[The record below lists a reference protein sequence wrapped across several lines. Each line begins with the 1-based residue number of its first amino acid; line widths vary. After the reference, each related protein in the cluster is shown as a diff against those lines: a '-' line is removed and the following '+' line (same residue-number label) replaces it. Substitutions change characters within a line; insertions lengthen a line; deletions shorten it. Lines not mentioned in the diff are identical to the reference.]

1 MTRRALWPPTPAH
14 LGRSTPNALHSES
27 HHTDQAIGLVALVCS
42 IHPKKSAGWC
52 IIAVSAIKGEPA
64 LSQLIMS
71 YLLART
77 DRIQDDLID
86 QFFNS
91 SELRLARVLLRLA
104 NYGKE
109 EAPEPVLPH
118 ISQEMLAEMIGTTR
132 ARINFFMNK
141 FRKLGFITYN
151 GHIEVHSSLFN
162 VLLRFAK
169 KK

>member
-1 MTRRALWPPTPAH
+1 MRHATACALTDCELTRIAK
-14 LGRSTPNALHSES
+14 
-27 HHTDQAIGLVALVCS
+27 VAM
-42 IHPKKSAGWC
+42 I
-52 IIAVSAIKGEPA
+52 SAIKGEPA

-141 FRKLGFITYN
+141 FRKLGLIKYN
-151 GHIEVHSSLFN
+151 GHIEVHSSLLKF
-162 VLLRFAK
+162 LLRDLRNK
-169 KK
+169 K